1 MGDANC
7 SKGWGARCAAARS
20 KRCRCACGGANHGGA
35 SHLPAEGGGDIYKLG
50 EVSPES
56 VIYYRPNEER
66 EHSWSPR
73 AGAIRAIRF
82 TRGDL
87 RSRGNLPAR
96 GRAIIEVMYLDHGER
111 LVQRYVKHSPD
122 GFEFGYHGSGPSDT
136 ALNLLALFIP
146 VKEATRDGMYH
157 IFKDA
162 FVAAVDQ
169 EKGGEVSGAAIRDWI
184 AGTWKANDAREAA
197 NRGEQPWSEYKV

>member
-1 MGDANC
+1 MGDTNC

-20 KRCRCACGGANHGGA
+20 KRCRCACGGANHGGG
-35 SHLPAEGGGDIYKLG
+35 EGVLLSSL
-50 EVSPES
+50 SPES
-56 VIYYRPNEER
+56 VIYYSPYELRAHN
-66 EHSWSPR
+66 WSPN
-73 AGAIRAIRF
+73 AGTIKAVRF
-82 TRGDL
+82 
-87 RSRGNLPAR
+87 SRTFDGMEKR
-96 GRAIIEVMYLDHGER
+96 GRAIVDIMYLDHGER

-157 IFKDA
+157 TFKDA

-184 AGTWKANDAREAA
+184 AGTWKANDAREAE
-197 NRGEQPWSEYKV
+197 RGQG